1 MHINKLSAKRVHWG
15 TKNKGQDNQWRL
27 EKRTQTKDDY
37 FTILHK
43 NHKETTVF
51 VEILPQKKKNFC
63 IRYYSI
69 HTNYQRHKTSNINKT
84 QISKTVINRN
94 LFRTKVHLHK

>member
-51 VEILPQKKKNFC
+51 VEILPQKKKIFL
-63 IRYYSI
+63 
-69 HTNYQRHKTSNINKT
+69 HPLLFHPHKLPKT
-84 QISKTVINRN
+84 QNIKY
-94 LFRTKVHLHK
+94 